1 MKKYLKRS
9 TLLAACIVSLT
20 VGVTAD
26 MSRAENITAREN
38 LEILKKTNSCR
49 GCDLSGLTLNRMNFA
64 GADLEGADFSMA
76 KFFLSNLA
84 GANLRNSNLK
94 GASFGGTDLSEADLR
109 GADLRGTSLD
119 GAYLDGTLLD
129 GEFITAKPY
138 EDIGVPEVEKQIYI
152 DDPGK
157 PKKNPET
164 REVKV
169 AAPGDFEE
177 SSQPLA
183 VDREAAESSSEKNP
197 SAVVKRVKLP
207 VNERQPA
214 APVAKKVAP
223 VSQAI
228 VEPLAK
234 ADKDK
239 TDDKE
244 KTVAEQVALKE
255 PAKAQEKNTGND
267 QGNSKAL
274 LQNATPKIMADA
286 GKPPAIIHA
295 DVKKKSSPKQETIK
309 NVSPADVKE
318 KAVAEKGVG
327 ESSALLAQEKS
338 KRDNLTRL
346 LDKDKCFECDLS
358 GLDLSGK
365 NLKGVDLEKAD
376 LTDCNLERATLDKAN
391 LKGAIL
397 RNANLRK
404 AGLQNADLYKADLS
418 GADLTGADVQGA
430 KFDNAQITSAIGLE
444 IPVSS
449 KK

>member
-9 TLLAACIVSLT
+9 TLWAACIVSLT
-20 VGVTAD
+20 VGATGD
-26 MSRAENITAREN
+26 MCRAESITAREN

-49 GCDLSGLTLNRMNFA
+49 GCDLSGLTLSRMNFA

-157 PKKNPET
+157 PKKSPVT

-169 AAPGDFEE
+169 AAPGDLEE

-183 VDREAAESSSEKNP
+183 VDREAAKSSSEKNP
-197 SAVVKRVKLP
+197 SVALP
-207 VNERQPA
+207 VNERQPT
-214 APVAKKVAP
+214 APVAKKAAP

-228 VEPLAK
+228 VEPLDE
-234 ADKDK
+234 ADKA
-239 TDDKE
+239 DDKE
-244 KTVAEQVALKE
+244 KTVTEQVALKE

-274 LQNATPKIMADA
+274 VQNATPKIMADA
-286 GKPPAIIHA
+286 GKPPALIHA
-295 DVKKKSSPKQETIK
+295 DSKKKSSPKKETIK
-309 NVSPADVKE
+309 NVPTADVKE
-318 KAVAEKGVG
+318 KSVAEKGVG

-376 LTDCNLERATLDKAN
+376 LTGCNLERATLDKAN

-404 AGLQNADLYKADLS
+404 AGLKNADLYKADLS

-430 KFDNAQITSAIGLE
+430 KFDNAQITSAIGLNM
-444 IPVSS
+444 PVSS

>member
-1 MKKYLKRS
+1 
-9 TLLAACIVSLT
+9 
-20 VGVTAD
+20 
-26 MSRAENITAREN
+26 
-38 LEILKKTNSCR
+38 
-49 GCDLSGLTLNRMNFA
+49 
-64 GADLEGADFSMA
+64 
-76 KFFLSNLA
+76 
-84 GANLRNSNLK
+84 
-94 GASFGGTDLSEADLR
+94 
-109 GADLRGTSLD
+109 
-119 GAYLDGTLLD
+119 
-129 GEFITAKPY
+129 
-138 EDIGVPEVEKQIYI
+138 
-152 DDPGK
+152 
-157 PKKNPET
+157 
-164 REVKV
+164 VKV
-169 AAPGDFEE
+169 AAPGDFEK
-177 SSQPLA
+177 SSTPLA
-183 VDREAAESSSEKNP
+183 VDPEAAKSSSEKNAGA
-197 SAVVKRVKLP
+197 AVKSVALP

-214 APVAKKVAP
+214 APVAKKAAP

-228 VEPLAK
+228 VEPPDNADK
-234 ADKDK
+234 ADKA
-239 TDDKE
+239 DDKE

-255 PAKAQEKNTGND
+255 PAKAQEKNSGND

-295 DVKKKSSPKQETIK
+295 DIKKKSSPKKETIK
-309 NVSPADVKE
+309 NVPTAGIKE
-318 KAVAEKGVG
+318 KSVAEKGVG

-346 LDKDKCFECDLS
+346 LDKEKCFECDLS

-376 LTDCNLERATLDKAN
+376 LTGCNLELATLDKAN

-404 AGLQNADLYKADLS
+404 AGLKNTDLYKADLS

-430 KFDNAQITSAIGLE
+430 KFDNAQITTAIGLD